1 MRRDPPPTKVMVAPL
16 DCDQN
21 WHPQNYSQI
30 GVTNLRAKEWMGLC
44 SSSTSLQVQWQQN
57 NEAVPLQHLYKN
69 NDSNSSKDWDECHQ
83 VKDVNEEIIYHQR
96 SIFQLRSPS
105 FPEEG
110 SAMSTPISFCICN
123 IFSVPIQIVIFRK
136 FRKSYTHRRVN
147 FEEYCF
153 TDH

>member
-57 NEAVPLQHLYKN
+57 NEAVPLQHLYKT

-83 VKDVNEEIIYHQR
+83 VKDVNEEITYDI
-96 SIFQLRSPS
+96 STLITTISWGG
-105 FPEEG
+105 EG
-110 SAMSTPISFCICN
+110 SVMSTPISFGICN
-123 IFSVPIQIVIFRK
+123 IFWIPIQIKI
-136 FRKSYTHRRVN
+136 FRKSYTHCRVN